1 MVEERKEMDDATK
14 ASSVWLRIIQIND
27 VYELEHYPSFKT
39 LVDEKSQGP
48 DKTLV
53 VLSGD
58 FLGPSLLSSLDKGRG
73 MVDTMMAC
81 GITHVCFGNHVRS
94 CVAVVSVEVSERGEF
109 YLFFQRPM
117 QAWSDHSLNNF
128 S

>member
-1 MVEERKEMDDATK
+1 MSVQTSGINVVEETKDMDDATK
-14 ASSVWLRIIQIND
+14 SSTVWLRIIQIND
-27 VYELEHYPSFKT
+27 VYELQNFPSFKA

-81 GITHVCFGNHVRS
+81 GITHVCFGNHVRC
-94 CVAVVSVEVSERGEF
+94 CVV
-109 YLFFQRPM
+109 L
-117 QAWSDHSLNNF
+117 LCCCC
-128 S
+128 